1 MSLALSEI
9 HIYPVKSLAGI
20 RVSEAT
26 LTERGLAHDRRW
38 MIVGPKGMLT
48 QRTVPA
54 MALLRTRLHE
64 NHLEV
69 YSEGVP
75 PLTLPL
81 TPPSDLPATSARV
94 WDDSV
99 TGIPVSSEADGWF
112 SQALNQPCTF
122 LYMPDD
128 CERTVAGQVSD
139 RRQPV
144 SFADSYPALLIGQA
158 SLDDLNTR
166 LAEPVSMNRF
176 RPNLVFTGGK
186 PYEEDTWHA
195 FRIGDTPAWA
205 EKPCARC
212 TLVTVDQTTAR
223 RGKEPLAT
231 LAKYRT
237 QGNNVLFGQ
246 NLLYEPG
253 DVIRVG
259 DAIRVET
266 HKPGTPR
273 FG

>member
-1 MSLALSEI
+1 MSLLLSEI

-38 MIVGPKGMLT
+38 MIVGPQGMLT

-54 MALLRTRLHE
+54 MALLQTRLSE
-64 NHLEV
+64 DHLEV
-69 YSEGVP
+69 HREGGP

-81 TPPSDLPATSARV
+81 TLPSHRPATSASV
-94 WDDSV
+94 WGHPV
-99 TGIPVSSEADGWF
+99 TGIPVSSEADEWF
-112 SQALNQPCTF
+112 SQALDQPCTL

-128 CERTVAGQVSD
+128 CERTVVGKVSS
-139 RRQPV
+139 RQQPV
-144 SFADSYPALLIGQA
+144 SFADNYPALLIGQA
-158 SLDDLNTR
+158 SLDDLNAR
-166 LAEPVSMNRF
+166 LAEPVPMNRF
-176 RPNLVFTGGK
+176 RPNLVFTGGE
-186 PYEEDTWHA
+186 PYEEDTWYA

-212 TLVTVDQTTAR
+212 TLVTVNQDTAK

-237 QGNNVLFGQ
+237 QGNKVLFGQ
-246 NLLYEPG
+246 NMLYEPGATIRVG
-253 DVIRVG
+253 DVIRV
-259 DAIRVET
+259 ET
-266 HKPGTPR
+266 YKPGTPE
-273 FG
+273 FS